1 VTTRT
6 TDRRFTEPLYTVAEA
21 ARFVAVP
28 ASTLGTWSKGYVRR
42 PVGRSAVQ
50 GAPIIT
56 SLPASVGNPT
66 IPFGGLAEA
75 MVLAAFRKSGVS
87 LQHIRRAVDVLSRE
101 MGVEH
106 ALASRRLYTDGAKML
121 FDYAD
126 DRGDEELAG
135 LTEVVSRQRVF
146 SQVVRDYLRR
156 IEYADDPWAVR
167 VISPATARPVVVAD
181 PARAFGQPIFTAG
194 AAPVESLESRIKA
207 GDRPDEVADDFGV
220 PLEDVAE
227 YLHILLPVAA

>member
-1 VTTRT
+1 VKTRRN
-6 TDRRFTEPLYTVAEA
+6 DRRFTEPLYTVAEA

-28 ASTLGTWSKGYVRR
+28 RSTLGTWSKGYLRR
-42 PVGRSAVQ
+42 PTGRPAVQ
-50 GAPIIT
+50 GRPIIT
-56 SLPASVGNPT
+56 SVPAEPGYPT

-75 MVLAAFRKSGVS
+75 MVLAAFRQSGVS
-87 LQHIRRAVDVLSRE
+87 LQHIRRAVHVLARE

-126 DRGDEELAG
+126 GHGDEELAG

-156 IEYADDPWAVR
+156 IEYSDDLWAIR
-167 VISPATARPVVVAD
+167 VTSPATARPVVVAD

-194 AAPVESLESRIKA
+194 AAPVESIESRIRA